1 MTGLTN
7 AAAVPAQNPA
17 RRVFAV
23 VSTWPETKNA
33 EYEVIE
39 RILTAARNIDC
50 DVLTIDNDGYIIAST
65 RDGDGLIGARI
76 TREHCEFVISLH
88 FQSPRLYD
96 IDTYIT
102 LWNPPEFYHVFGY
115 QPSIAALASHS
126 DVLSCHSDM
135 ADRHALNVF
144 GGFGRHL
151 DTPLPTLFHSL
162 PKPYLD
168 PVIGPDSRLFY
179 IGINWERISGTRGR
193 HHDLLERLDAEDL
206 INIHGPEE
214 FYGVKPWEGFKNY
227 RGEIPFDGRSVLV
240 ELNRSGICLAF
251 SSAAHQRSG
260 IMSNR
265 LFEGLAAGAAVICNP
280 HPFID
285 KYFSDCVYVVDDQ
298 GTSLELCEKVQE
310 IVNRVRQDPEDAL
323 RRARLGQQRLA
334 ERFSLDGCLADLL
347 AGHGER
353 TERRRNATLGE
364 PGSVSVLALFSEGG
378 LDILADMI
386 ANATRQVNVAT
397 HLTILCPASF
407 GEVHRD
413 EIDSLVQAARAAPA
427 IASINVRPYDGFGDS
442 ASALASARG
451 AVVADILRRVDS
463 EFLAFMDCD
472 EFWFSGHLAALVEA
486 LRRSP
491 DAQAAVSGKIIEDM
505 VGDSKARR
513 RLDGLGFGS
522 AADLI
527 EATYPDDAGR
537 FLFRAELSSRV
548 PEALM
553 PLLDGCEPRALR
565 LWAAMEGALAL
576 TNEASFVAMRERE
589 VYRLLRRT
597 PEFEQIETI
606 RDAVRGKALWLR
618 RRAELSANGLI
629 GHHVTHQLP
638 LNRTLETREGS
649 HGLAFLRAGFSAPEP
664 ELVWVDGRS
673 GRLEFLMPAG
683 KTGVEI
689 SLLVAARGQGE
700 RLCTVL
706 ANGAPILVDA
716 SIDDKPVEL
725 FATLPPVS
733 GAGLGKMTI
742 VVQISAADQVRDKH
756 GKVVDPRYLG
766 FYLRQ
771 FGVFERMTPSLPL
784 GKLCDLGKNGEATAT
799 IRSGFSYPEQ
809 GFVWLEGKT
818 GRLAFTIE
826 GDDVEHE
833 LRLVVHGRK
842 SKLGEDQVCT
852 VLLNDEPVL
861 VDAVVPEAAME
872 LTLPLTVVPAGRT
885 TKMQLE
891 IQLKHADS
899 TYDQAGRVLDPRRLG
914 LQLIGIGRFARTVP
928 AEDAQSLQT
937 VAPVLAPTSVSTE
950 ARAGLR
956 RFFGFGKPR

>member
-1 MTGLTN
+1 MMTGLTS
-7 AAAVPAQNPA
+7 AAAFPVPSPA
-17 RRVFAV
+17 KRVFAI

-50 DVLTIDNDGYIIAST
+50 DVLTIDNDGYVIGST
-65 RDGDGLIGARI
+65 RDGDGLIGSRI

-115 QPSIAALASHS
+115 QTSIAAMASHS

-135 ADRHALNVF
+135 ADQHALNVF
-144 GGFGRHL
+144 GGFGKHL

-240 ELNRSGICLAF
+240 ELNRSGICLAL

-265 LFEGLAAGAAVICNP
+265 LFEGLAAGAVVISNP
-280 HPFID
+280 HPFIN

-298 GTSLELCEKVQE
+298 GTSLALCEEVRE

-323 RRARLGQQRLA
+323 RRARLGQHRLA
-334 ERFSLDGCLADLL
+334 ERFSLDSCLLDLL
-347 AGHGER
+347 AVHGER
-353 TERRRNATLGE
+353 TEHRNATFGE
-364 PGSVSVLALFSEGG
+364 PSSVSVVALLSEGG
-378 LDILADMI
+378 LDILTDMI
-386 ANATRQVNVAT
+386 ANVTRQVRVAT
-397 HLTILCPASF
+397 HLTILCPARF
-407 GEVHRD
+407 VKLHRD
-413 EIDSLVQAARAAPA
+413 EIESLVQGARASPT
-427 IASINVRPYDGFGDS
+427 IASIDVRPYDGFGDS
-442 ASALASARG
+442 ASALASTRG
-451 AVVADILRRVDS
+451 AVVADTLREVDS
-463 EFLAFMDCD
+463 EFVAFMDCD
-472 EFWFSGHLAALVEA
+472 EFWFSGHLAALVQA

-491 DAQAAVSGKIIEDM
+491 ESQAAVSGKIIEDM
-505 VGDSKARR
+505 VGDDKARR
-513 RLDGLGFGS
+513 RLDGLGFES

-527 EATYPDDAGR
+527 EAAYPDDAGR

-553 PLLDGCEPRALR
+553 TLLDGCEPRALR

-597 PEFEQIETI
+597 PEFEQIEMI

-649 HGLAFLRAGFSAPEP
+649 NGLAFLRAGFSVPEP

-683 KTGVEI
+683 KTGVEL
-689 SLLVAARGQGE
+689 SLLVAARGRGE
-700 RLCTVL
+700 RLCTVF

-716 SIDDKPVEL
+716 PVDDNPAEL

-742 VVQISAADQVRDKH
+742 VVQISSADQVRDKH
-756 GKVVDPRYLG
+756 GKVVDTRYLG
-766 FYLRQ
+766 LYLRQ
-771 FGVFERMTPSLPL
+771 FGVFERVTPSLAV
-784 GKLCDLGKNGEATAT
+784 GKFGNVGKGGDATAM
-799 IRSGFSYPEQ
+799 IRSGFSYPED
-809 GFVWLEGKT
+809 GFVWLEGRV
-818 GRLAFTIE
+818 GRLAFAIE
-826 GDDVEHE
+826 GDDEEYE
-833 LRLVVHGRK
+833 LRLLVHGRR
-842 SKLGEDQVCT
+842 SKLDEDQVCT
-852 VLLNDEPVL
+852 ILLNEKVVL
-861 VDAVVPEAAME
+861 TDVIVPEAATE
-872 LTLPLTVVPAGRT
+872 LTLPLARIAPGQKRNIV
-885 TKMQLE
+885 LE
-891 IQLKHADS
+891 IRLKHADS
-899 TYDQAGRVLDPRRLG
+899 IYDSSGQVLDPRPLG
-914 LQLIGIGRFARTVP
+914 LQLIGIGRFARAVP
-928 AEDAQSLQT
+928 AEDALSLDT
-937 VAPVLAPTSVSTE
+937 SAPVLELSSVAVE
-950 ARAGLR
+950 ASSVR
-956 RFFGFGKPR
+956 RFFGLGKPR